1 MVDRRRCI
9 AGRRC
14 AYPGRMPVTVET
26 TPPAEADE
34 PAIPVEAGE
43 QMPEEDGHFPGD
55 PFFELGLAPSIVDDI
70 AAQGLTEPTPIQ
82 QEAIPAILAG
92 HDLIGLA
99 QTGTGKTAAYLLP
112 LLNKLLDKRKANEVR
127 RTSVLILAPTRELAY
142 QISDSIKAFSG
153 SFKVRYITICG
164 GERYDFQIRSLN
176 KGVDVIV
183 ATPGRFEDLQARG
196 KVKLDGIEHFVLD
209 EGDQMIDLGFYPA
222 IKRIFE
228 TLPSTCQTVFF
239 SATMPKEMETLAE
252 SFLKDAVTIRAARA
266 GEPVDAIEQ
275 SAVLV
280 KGMDKRDVL
289 LQELQKLDG
298 GQVLVFAR
306 TRVRTEDLADWL
318 GEQGLNADMLHGD
331 MRQAIRLKVLRKFK
345 RGELQVLV
353 ATDVAARGIDVS
365 GLGMVVNFDLPDT
378 VEAYV
383 HRIGRTGRAGQVGA
397 ALSICSVADQ
407 EKLAAVLSQVGQR
420 MTVIDSDGSV
430 IEDFRPERVPTKRR
444 DRGRA
449 RPPRHARAN
458 RPAGAEQAGGKPR
471 PKRGASQPGRPA
483 RRPSSDRWNDDR
495 RDGERR
501 DGERRD
507 GERRDGDR
515 GGSGKPSFGKKAFDK
530 SKSDRPKSDK
540 PRSGGKWSDRNDGP
554 RSDKPKRDKSKGD
567 KPFRKDRQ
575 DKQQARPDRGD
586 RPKQSDVK
594 AGTGGKPPHKSGPAK
609 QGKPSKS
616 PKPARQDR
624 AAKSGPGELKGKK
637 LSLRPG
643 GTGEGTRKRGPLKPG
658 RGAGGNARLRRR
670 TAR

>member
-1 MVDRRRCI
+1 
-9 AGRRC
+9 
-14 AYPGRMPVTVET
+14 
-26 TPPAEADE
+26 
-34 PAIPVEAGE
+34 
-43 QMPEEDGHFPGD
+43 
-55 PFFELGLAPSIVDDI
+55 
-70 AAQGLTEPTPIQ
+70 
-82 QEAIPAILAG
+82 AG

-196 KVKLDGIEHFVLD
+196 KVKLDDIEHFVLD

-266 GEPVDAIEQ
+266 GETVDAIEQ

-318 GEQGLNADMLHGD
+318 AEQGLNTDMLHGD

-407 EKLAAVLSQVGQR
+407 EKLAAVLSRVGQR

-430 IEDFRPERVPTKRR
+430 IEDFRPERVPSKGRG
-444 DRGRA
+444 RGRA

-458 RPAGAEQAGGKPR
+458 RPAGAEKAGGKPR
-471 PKRGASQPGRPA
+471 PKRGASQPGRPS
-483 RRPSSDRWNDDR
+483 RRPSSDKWNDDR
-495 RDGERR
+495 RDGDRR
-501 DGERRD
+501 AA
-507 GERRDGDR
+507 
-515 GGSGKPSFGKKAFDK
+515 GKPAGGKPRSDKQSFDSAPFDG
-530 SKSDRPKSDK
+530 RNADK
-540 PRSGGKWSDRNDGP
+540 PRSGGKWADRKDG
-554 RSDKPKRDKSKGD
+554 KPKRDKKAGD
-567 KPFRKDRQ
+567 KPFRKDRPERR
-575 DKQQARPDRGD
+575 DRRDEHQAGANRGD
-586 RPKQSDVK
+586 GSKRPAQK
-594 AGTGGKPPHKSGPAK
+594 AGKGGKPPHKSDHKAH
-609 QGKPSKS
+609 GKPSK
-616 PKPARQDR
+616 PGRQDR
-624 AAKSGPGELKGKK
+624 AAKSGAGDLKGKK

-670 TAR
+670 TPR

>member
-1 MVDRRRCI
+1 
-9 AGRRC
+9 
-14 AYPGRMPVTVET
+14 
-26 TPPAEADE
+26 
-34 PAIPVEAGE
+34 
-43 QMPEEDGHFPGD
+43 
-55 PFFELGLAPSIVDDI
+55 
-70 AAQGLTEPTPIQ
+70 
-82 QEAIPAILAG
+82 
-92 HDLIGLA
+92 
-99 QTGTGKTAAYLLP
+99 
-112 LLNKLLDKRKANEVR
+112 
-127 RTSVLILAPTRELAY
+127 
-142 QISDSIKAFSG
+142 
-153 SFKVRYITICG
+153 
-164 GERYDFQIRSLN
+164 
-176 KGVDVIV
+176 
-183 ATPGRFEDLQARG
+183 
-196 KVKLDGIEHFVLD
+196 
-209 EGDQMIDLGFYPA
+209 
-222 IKRIFE
+222 
-228 TLPSTCQTVFF
+228 
-239 SATMPKEMETLAE
+239 MPKEMETLAE

-266 GEPVDAIEQ
+266 GETVDAIEQ

-280 KGMDKRDVL
+280 KGVDKRDVL

-407 EKLAAVLSQVGQR
+407 EKLAAVLSRVGQR

-430 IEDFRPERVPTKRR
+430 IEDFRPERVPSKGRG
-444 DRGRA
+444 RGRA

-458 RPAGAEQAGGKPR
+458 RPAGAEKAGGKPR

-501 DGERRD
+501 DG
-507 GERRDGDR
+507 DR

-530 SKSDRPKSDK
+530 TKSDGPKSDRPKSD
-540 PRSGGKWSDRNDGP
+540 RA

-575 DKQQARPDRGD
+575 DKHQARPNRGD
-586 RPKQSDVK
+586 RPKQSDFK
-594 AGTGGKPPHKSGPAK
+594 AGKGGKPPHKSGPAK

-616 PKPARQDR
+616 RKPAQQDL

>member
-196 KVKLDGIEHFVLD
+196 KVKLDDIEHFVLD

-266 GEPVDAIEQ
+266 GETVDAIEQ

-407 EKLAAVLSQVGQR
+407 EKLAAVLSRVGQR

-430 IEDFRPERVPTKRR
+430 IEDFRPERVPSKGRG
-444 DRGRA
+444 RGRA

-458 RPAGAEQAGGKPR
+458 RPAGAEKAGGKPR

-483 RRPSSDRWNDDR
+483 RRPSSDRWNDD
-495 RDGERR
+495 
-501 DGERRD
+501 
-507 GERRDGDR
+507 RRDGDR

-575 DKQQARPDRGD
+575 NKQQERPDRGD
-586 RPKQSDVK
+586 SPKQSDFK
-594 AGTGGKPPHKSGPAK
+594 AGKGGIPPNKSGPAK

>member
-112 LLNKLLDKRKANEVR
+112 LLNKLLDKRKAKEVR

-196 KVKLDGIEHFVLD
+196 KVKLDDIEHFVLD

-266 GEPVDAIEQ
+266 GETVDAIEQ

-430 IEDFRPERVPTKRR
+430 IDDFRPERVPSKGRG
-444 DRGRA
+444 RGRA

-458 RPAGAEQAGGKPR
+458 RPAGAEKADGKRR

-483 RRPSSDRWNDDR
+483 RRPSSDSWNDDR
-495 RDGERR
+495 RDGA
-501 DGERRD
+501 
-507 GERRDGDR
+507 RRDGDR
-515 GGSGKPSFGKKAFDK
+515 GGSGKPSFDK
-530 SKSDRPKSDK
+530 TKSDGLKSDRPKSDMAR
-540 PRSGGKWSDRNDGP
+540 P
-554 RSDKPKRDKSKGD
+554 DKPKRDKSKGD

-586 RPKQSDVK
+586 RPKQSDFK
-594 AGTGGKPPHKSGPAK
+594 AGKGGKPPHKSGPAK

>member
-1 MVDRRRCI
+1 
-9 AGRRC
+9 
-14 AYPGRMPVTVET
+14 
-26 TPPAEADE
+26 
-34 PAIPVEAGE
+34 
-43 QMPEEDGHFPGD
+43 
-55 PFFELGLAPSIVDDI
+55 
-70 AAQGLTEPTPIQ
+70 PTPIQ

-112 LLNKLLDKRKANEVR
+112 LLNKLLDKRKAKEVR
-127 RTSVLILAPTRELAY
+127 RTSLLILAPTRELAY

-196 KVKLDGIEHFVLD
+196 KVKLDDIEHFVLD

-266 GEPVDAIEQ
+266 GETVDAIEQ

-407 EKLAAVLSQVGQR
+407 EKLAAVLSRVGQR

-430 IEDFRPERVPTKRR
+430 IEDCRPERVRSKGRG
-444 DRGRA
+444 RGRA

-458 RPAGAEQAGGKPR
+458 RPAGAEKAGGKPR

-501 DGERRD
+501 DG
-507 GERRDGDR
+507 DR

-530 SKSDRPKSDK
+530 TKSDRPKSD
-540 PRSGGKWSDRNDGP
+540 RA
-554 RSDKPKRDKSKGD
+554 RSDKPKQNKSKGD

-586 RPKQSDVK
+586 KPKHSDFK
-594 AGTGGKPPHKSGPAK
+594 AGKGGKPPHKSGPAK

-616 PKPARQDR
+616 PKPGRQDR

-670 TAR
+670 TSR